1 MKLYRTRAGAVLERD
16 GHHLLLGQT
25 DWDTL
30 INRDDLALHLRALAG
45 ATAPSPAAAALVAA
59 ELLSPVSTQEVW
71 AAGVTYLRSR
81 DARVAESKDAGG
93 GDFYTRVYE
102 APRPEIF
109 FKATP
114 HRVAPPGGALRI
126 RRDSSWDVPEPE
138 FTLYITSSGRIV
150 GYTCGNDLSS
160 RSIEG
165 ENPLY
170 LPQAKTWD
178 LCASVG
184 PCLYV
189 PDSPLPSDTTI
200 ALEILRGGE
209 SVFQGETCLSQMK
222 RGFEELAGWLTAECT
237 FPGGVFLMTGTC
249 IVPPDSF
256 TLRPGDE
263 VRITI
268 PPIGTLVNVIRA

>member
-1 MKLYRTRAGAVLERD
+1 MRLYRTRAGALVEHQ
-16 GHHLLLGQT
+16 GSVYPLGQV

-30 INRDDLALHLRALAG
+30 INRDDLRSFLAARVAVTQSSPS
-45 ATAPSPAAAALVAA
+45 ATALRDA
-59 ELLSPVSTQEVW
+59 ELLSPVGSQEVW

-114 HRVAPPGGALRI
+114 HRVAAPGGSMRL
-126 RRDSSWDVPEPE
+126 RRDSTWDVPEPE
-138 FTLYITSSGRIV
+138 FTLFVTSSGRIV
-150 GYTCGNDLSS
+150 AYTAGNDLSS

-178 LCASVG
+178 LSASLG

-189 PDSPLPSDTTI
+189 PEAPLPPET
-200 ALEILRGGE
+200 EIELVIYRQGTDVFRG
-209 SVFQGETCLSQMK
+209 QARLNQMK
-222 RGFEELAGWLTAECT
+222 RTFDELVGWLTKEST
-237 FPGGVFLMTGTC
+237 FPHGVYLMTGTC
-249 IVPPDSF
+249 IVPPDTF

-268 PPIGTLVNVIRA
+268 PPVGTLVNHLKA